1 MNTKISFS
9 IFLFALVFSTSIF
22 AQKSEEIKVWGNC
35 GMCKKVIETAA
46 LKAGASTASWSEETK
61 MLNVSYK
68 PKKTDAK
75 AIQEAVAASGY
86 DTQDVTAPTEVYNK
100 LHGCCQYERKAT
112 SVVAKDGAKKNAAAW
127 KTVTTRWTVARTEN
141 VKKTRLA
148 ARTENVR
155 RARSA
160 AKNNQSSMDPILI
173 FGSLFQPS

>member
-9 IFLFALVFSTSIF
+9 IFLFALLFSTSVF

-61 MLNVSYK
+61 MLNVSFK
-68 PKKTDAK
+68 PKKTDVK
-75 AIQEAVAASGY
+75 AIQDAVAASGY

-112 SVVAKDGAKKNAAAW
+112 SVVAKDGAKKECCGMEKCDHKMDCCKDGKCEKDKACC
-127 KTVTTRWTVARTEN
+127 KDGKCEQGKECC
-141 VKKTRLA
+141 KK
-148 ARTENVR
+148 
-155 RARSA
+155 
-160 AKNNQSSMDPILI
+160 
-173 FGSLFQPS
+173 

>member
-9 IFLFALVFSTSIF
+9 ILLFALLFSTSMF

-46 LKAGASTASWSEETK
+46 IKAGASTASWSEETK
-61 MLNVSYK
+61 ILNVSYK

-100 LHGCCQYERKAT
+100 LHGCCQYERKAAA
-112 SVVAKDGAKKNAAAW
+112 VVVKDGAKKNAAAW
-127 KTVTTRWTVARTEN
+127 KTVTTRWTAAKMEN

-148 ARTENVR
+148 ARMENVR
-155 RARSA
+155 RARNVVR
-160 AKNNQSSMDPILI
+160 NNQSPKGPISTD
-173 FGSLFQPS
+173 GPSFQPS

>member
-9 IFLFALVFSTSIF
+9 IFLFALLFSTSMF

-46 LKAGASTASWSEETK
+46 LKAGASNSSWSEETK
-61 MLNVSYK
+61 ILNVSYK
-68 PKKTDAK
+68 SKKTDAK
-75 AIQEAVAASGY
+75 SIQEAVAASGY

-112 SVVAKDGAKKNAAAW
+112 SVVAKDGAKKNVVTW
-127 KTVTTRWTVARTEN
+127 KNVTTKWTVARTEN

-148 ARTENVR
+148 AKMENVSK
-155 RARSA
+155 ARNVVR
-160 AKNNQSSMDPILI
+160 NNHSTKGLR
-173 FGSLFQPS
+173 FQ